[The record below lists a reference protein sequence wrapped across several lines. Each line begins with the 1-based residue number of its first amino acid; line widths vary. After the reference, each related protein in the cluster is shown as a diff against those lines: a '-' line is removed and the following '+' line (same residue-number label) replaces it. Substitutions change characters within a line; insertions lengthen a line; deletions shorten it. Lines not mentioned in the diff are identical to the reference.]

1 MACSPARRGRR
12 AQHHHHCSSSATGR
26 RTRRLTVVLLA
37 LFSVHTTTATAH
49 APSAS
54 FSPSGSSI
62 FQGVGDDSPLART
75 MKGAAGSARISGRAG
90 GGDPYTVAAPGAEPL
105 KLSHG
110 TTTVAL
116 VCDGGVIAAV
126 DSRASMGSFVGSRT
140 TQKARLGEVSQHILG
155 TMAGGAADCTFWL
168 RYLGM
173 QAKVFEDRNG
183 FQMPVATAA
192 RVLADALMGQRGKG
206 LSVGTMIMGHDRGN
220 RDSSGKSSV
229 RGGNQGGGQLYY
241 VDSDGA
247 RVKGRYFSVGSGS
260 TYAYSVL
267 DEGYRDGMSLEEAAD
282 LAKRAVRHATYRDA
296 FSGGFINV
304 FVVDASGWT
313 RLDVDDSGFFD
324 LTQPSDATPDP
335 IGREER

>member
-1 MACSPARRGRR
+1 MV
-12 AQHHHHCSSSATGR
+12 TG
-26 RTRRLTVVLLA
+26 TRRRPRQRQGEKITRKTISISEVLVWRTLCLA
-37 LFSVHTTTATAH
+37 LSFLSVLSPGTITTAH
-49 APSAS
+49 ASSTPFAT
-54 FSPSGSSI
+54 GSRNL
-62 FQGVGDDSPLART
+62 FQGVGDDSALART
-75 MKGAAGSARISGRAG
+75 MKGTTRSGKCEA
-90 GGDPYTVAAPGAEPL
+90 DPYSLAAPGAEPL

-116 VCDGGVIAAV
+116 VCRGGVIAAV

-140 TQKARLGEVSQHILG
+140 TQKVIPVSEHILG

-173 QAKVFEDRNG
+173 QAKIFEVQNG
-183 FQMPVATAA
+183 FPMPVATAA
-192 RVLADALMGQRGKG
+192 RVLADALLGQRGRG
-206 LSVGTMIMGHDRGN
+206 LSVGTMIMGHDGRG
-220 RDSSGKSSV
+220 RSSSGSGSGSS
-229 RGGNQGGGQLYY
+229 GGGTGVDSGGTGEGGQLFY

-267 DEGYRDGMSLEEAAD
+267 DEGYREDMSLQEAAA

-304 FVVDASGWT
+304 FRVDASGWT
-313 RLDVDDSGFFD
+313 RLDVDDAGFLDFS
-324 LTQPSDATPDP
+324 PAH
-335 IGREER
+335 RH

>member
-1 MACSPARRGRR
+1 MAYLPARRRR
-12 AQHHHHCSSSATGR
+12 RPQHHHHDSSSATGR

-37 LFSVHTTTATAH
+37 LFSVNATTATAH
-49 APSAS
+49 TPSVP
-54 FSPSGSSI
+54 FSPGGSSI
-62 FQGVGDDSPLART
+62 FQGVDDNSPLART
-75 MKGAAGSARISGRAG
+75 MKGAAGSARIAGWAGR
-90 GGDPYTVAAPGAEPL
+90 GDPYTVAAPGAEPL

-140 TQKARLGEVSQHILG
+140 TQKARLGEGGATAVIPVSQHILG

-173 QAKVFEDRNG
+173 QAKVFEDQNG

-192 RVLADALMGQRGKG
+192 RVLADALLGQRGKG

-220 RDSSGKSSV
+220 RDSSGRGSV
-229 RGGNQGGGQLYY
+229 SGGNQGGGQLYY

-267 DEGYRDGMSLEEAAD
+267 DEGYRDNMSLEEAAD

-296 FSGGFINV
+296 FSGEV
-304 FVVDASGWT
+304 
-313 RLDVDDSGFFD
+313 
-324 LTQPSDATPDP
+324 QH
-335 IGREER
+335 